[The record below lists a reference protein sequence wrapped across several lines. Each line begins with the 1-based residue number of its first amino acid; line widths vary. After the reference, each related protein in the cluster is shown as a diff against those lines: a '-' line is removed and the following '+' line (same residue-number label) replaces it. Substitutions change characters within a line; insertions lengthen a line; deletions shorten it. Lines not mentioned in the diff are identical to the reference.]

1 MADPNAAA
9 GTVYASVTVSPDPGF
24 ELVFERLE
32 AIEPLGRPFTLN
44 LEVSS
49 TKSTAGVMPLLGASV
64 TIKFTRTDNTVR
76 FFNGVVGRI
85 VYGGLSGGAARYY
98 LEVRPWIWLLSRTQD
113 CRIFQ
118 ATAPFDII
126 TKLFRYNGFTDFV
139 DKRQNQAGSTVLD
152 YCVQYRETSLDF
164 VTRLME
170 QFGIYYFFTHAD
182 GKHTLNFAD
191 DPGSHPSLPAAITY
205 QRDMTEFRTVT
216 DHIWG
221 FSADLRL
228 QAGVYTQTDYNFTTP
243 RLDLTARSRNPP
255 PHPHSDLE
263 IYDYPGCHD
272 TVANG
277 EKLADIRNQEA
288 TARRQTFT
296 GSTNARGLQIGS
308 KFTLKD
314 AVATGMN
321 GDYLVIGTTS
331 QFEAGES
338 KSADAGELT
347 DSYRC
352 EFQAIPATTNFR
364 LDRQT
369 PVPLI
374 RGPQT
379 AKVVVQSGSEITTD
393 QYGRVKIKFPWDR
406 LGKNDDTASC
416 WVRVA
421 QSWAGLSWGSIF
433 IPRKDQE
440 VVVEFLEGNPDRPI
454 ITGCVYNA
462 DQTVPYSL
470 PGNATRSTIKSNSS
484 QGGNGFNELRFED
497 KAGSEEVF
505 FQAQKDYTKKVLNNE
520 TVTITQ
526 DTTTTVQQGNR
537 SVTVSQGNDTTTI
550 STGNHSIKISAG
562 ASTVEA
568 AQSIT
573 LKVGSNSITIDT
585 TGVTISAAKI
595 SLQATG
601 QLSGQGATVSFN
613 SQGMMQVQAAGVM
626 TLQGSEIAIN

>member
-1 MADPNAAA
+1 MADPSAGAA
-9 GTVYASVTVSPDPGF
+9 YATVTVSPDPGF
-24 ELVFERLE
+24 VLVFEQLE

-44 LEVSS
+44 LDVSS
-49 TKSTAGVMPLLGASV
+49 SKSTDNLMPLLGASV
-64 TIKFTRTDNTVR
+64 TITFSLTNKTERY
-76 FFNGVVGRI
+76 FNGVVSRI
-85 VYGGLSGGAARYY
+85 VYRGMAGGAARYFIE
-98 LEVRPWIWLLSRTQD
+98 LRPWIWLLSHTQD

-118 ATAPFDII
+118 QTSPFDII
-126 TKLFRYNGFTDFV
+126 TQLFRYNGFTDFI
-139 DKRQNQAGSTVLD
+139 DKRQNQAGSTVLEF
-152 YCVQYRETSLDF
+152 CVQYRETSMDF

-170 QFGIYYFFTHAD
+170 QYGIYYFFTYAK

-191 DPGSHPSLPAAITY
+191 DPGSHPALPAPIMY
-205 QRDMTEFRTVT
+205 LQDMTEFRTVT

-228 QAGVYTQTDYNFTTP
+228 QSGVYTQTDYNFTTP
-243 RLDLTARSRNPP
+243 RLDLTARSRNTPR
-255 PHPHSDLE
+255 HPHSELE
-263 IYDYPGCHD
+263 VFDYPGCHD
-272 TVANG
+272 NVSNG
-277 EKLADIRNQEA
+277 KKLADIRNEEA

-296 GSTNARGLQIGS
+296 GSTNARVLQTGS

-314 AVATGMN
+314 AVIPSLN

-331 QFEAGES
+331 QFKAGES
-338 KSADAGELT
+338 KSASSGELT
-347 DSYRC
+347 DSYVC
-352 EFQAIPATTNFR
+352 DFQAIPATTNFR

-369 PVPLI
+369 PVPMI

-393 QYGRVKIKFPWDR
+393 QYGRVKVKFPWDR

-416 WVRVA
+416 WIRVA
-421 QSWAGLSWGSIF
+421 QSWAGLGWGSIF

-462 DQTVPYSL
+462 DQTVPYGL

-505 FQAQKDYTKKVLNNE
+505 FQAQRDYTKKILNNE

-550 STGNHSIKISAG
+550 STGNHSITISAG
-562 ASTVEA
+562 KSTVEA

-573 LKVGSNSITIDT
+573 LKVGSSSITIDP
-585 TGVTISAAKI
+585 GSVTISATKI
-595 SLQATG
+595 ALQATG

-613 SQGMMQVQAAGVM
+613 ADGTMQVQSGGAM
-626 TLQGSEIAIN
+626 TLQGSEIMIN